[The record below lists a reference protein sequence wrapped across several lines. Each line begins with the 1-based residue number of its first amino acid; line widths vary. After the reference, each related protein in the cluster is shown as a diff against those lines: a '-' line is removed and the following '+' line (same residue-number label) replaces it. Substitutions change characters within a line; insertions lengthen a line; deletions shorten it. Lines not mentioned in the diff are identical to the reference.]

1 MAEKKDIKTPATPV
15 VMKNITITIT
25 STKVKAVESLCADIK
40 EKGKKKGV
48 QIKGPVRIPTKTLR
62 ITCRKTPCGE
72 GSKTWD
78 HFQMR
83 IYKRVLTMKTTP
95 EIVKEIVCYFFF
107 QILYLYLSFF
117 IIYLFE
123 FYEFEFKLYLI

>member
-1 MAEKKDIKTPATPV
+1 MAEKKDIKAPATPV
-15 VMKNITITIT
+15 AMKNITITIT

-95 EIVKEIVCYFFF
+95 EIVKEIVCFIF
-107 QILYLYLSFF
+107 LSFSSIQEISLF
-117 IIYLFE
+117 IIIN
-123 FYEFEFKLYLI
+123 K

>member
-1 MAEKKDIKTPATPV
+1 MADKKDIKAPQTPV
-15 VMKNITITIT
+15 VMKNISITIT

-40 EKGKKKGV
+40 EKGKKKGI

-95 EIVKEIVCYFFF
+95 EIVKEIVCYFLLF
-107 QILYLYLSFF
+107 LSSSSLFF
-117 IIYLFE
+117 IHF
-123 FYEFEFKLYLI
+123 

>member
-1 MAEKKDIKTPATPV
+1 MAEKKDIKAPATPV
-15 VMKNITITIT
+15 AMKNITITIT

-95 EIVKEIVCYFFF
+95 EIVKEIVCFFF
-107 QILYLYLSFF
+107 VLLLS
-117 IIYLFE
+117 I
-123 FYEFEFKLYLI
+123 

>member
-1 MAEKKDIKTPATPV
+1 MAEKKDIKAPATPV

-25 STKVKAVESLCADIK
+25 STKVKAVENLCADIK

-95 EIVKEIVCYFFF
+95 EIVKEIVCFIF
-107 QILYLYLSFF
+107 LSFSSIQEISLF
-117 IIYLFE
+117 IIIN
-123 FYEFEFKLYLI
+123 K